1 MIAASYE
8 NAQARIAELEHQVAT
23 LTGTRVAS
31 LEKDTEGLVKAL
43 RGRTARISVLEL
55 STAIAAEPTGRD
67 LDSRLAY
74 IEALMSTMFP
84 MLTLTK
90 SAASPWP

>member
-43 RGRTARISVLEL
+43 RGRTARISARTEHGHC
-55 STAIAAEPTGRD
+55 GRTD
-67 LDSRLAY
+67 GARS
-74 IEALMSTMFP
+74 
-84 MLTLTK
+84 
-90 SAASPWP
+90 